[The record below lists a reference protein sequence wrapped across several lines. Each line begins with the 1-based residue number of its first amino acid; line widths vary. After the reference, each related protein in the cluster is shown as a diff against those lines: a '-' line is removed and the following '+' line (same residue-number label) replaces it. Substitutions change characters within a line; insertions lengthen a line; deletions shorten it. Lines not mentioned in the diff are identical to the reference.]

1 MKRCL
6 RNGSGVNEDRIS
18 DLPEA
23 LLLQIL
29 SLLPVKD
36 VVSTSVLSKPWRKRI
51 PPSNSPILRPHYGTL
66 KDLLNEMDHS
76 RNHLADILSV
86 LNLGECDKASYLDI
100 VDWPESGGKSVNK
113 LSMNE
118 LEAELRKHKLEEK
131 GNRSDMAL
139 RLALYIRKTENGF
152 VGLQK
157 WRNLRVSLQNG
168 SSFSNSFSSASAA
181 DVSPKDGGKGET
193 FKASSFLDSL
203 RKVNADSVLDLLR
216 SYGFTDSQIS
226 SIIRSDPQVLI
237 ANTATS
243 LGSKLEFLQA
253 RGASSSELTEIVSTV
268 PKSLGKREGKAISRY
283 YDFVKV
289 IIEADKSS
297 KYVKLSHSLS
307 QGNKIRNVLVLRE
320 LGVPQKRLLPLLIS
334 KAQPVCGKEK
344 FDASLKKVVEMGF
357 DPTTSTFVH
366 ALHMLYQMSDKT
378 IEEKVEFYTSV
389 GFTVDDVWAMVKKWP
404 RSLTHSEKKVANSI
418 ETFLGLGFSRDEF
431 LMMVKRFP
439 QCIGFSTQLVK
450 KKTEYLVKAVAS
462 IPQVVG
468 YSLEKRTVPRCLDS
482 LVNLDASLW
491 EVENSFCV

>member
-1 MKRCL
+1 M
-6 RNGSGVNEDRIS
+6 N
-18 DLPEA
+18 
-23 LLLQIL
+23 
-29 SLLPVKD
+29 SLIIRRF
-36 VVSTSVLSKPWRKRI
+36 VV
-51 PPSNSPILRPHYGTL
+51 
-66 KDLLNEMDHS
+66 
-76 RNHLADILSV
+76 
-86 LNLGECDKASYLDI
+86 
-100 VDWPESGGKSVNK
+100 
-113 LSMNE
+113 
-118 LEAELRKHKLEEK
+118 
-131 GNRSDMAL
+131 
-139 RLALYIRKTENGF
+139 
-152 VGLQK
+152 LQK

-203 RKVNADSVLDLLR
+203 RLVNADSVLDLLR

-268 PKSLGKREGKAISRY
+268 PKILGKREGQSISRY

-357 DPTTSTFVH
+357 
-366 ALHMLYQMSDKT
+366 
-378 IEEKVEFYTSV
+378 
-389 GFTVDDVWAMVKKWP
+389 TVDDVWAMVKKWP

-439 QCIGFSTQLVK
+439 QCIGFSTELVK
-450 KKTEYLVKAVAS
+450 KKTEYLVKEMNWPLKAVAS

-468 YSLEKRTVPRCLDS
+468 YSLEKRTVPRCNVIKVLISKGLLESELPAISSVLTSTSEKFLNCYVRKHDDKQLVAELMVIFTGDRVS
-482 LVNLDASLW
+482 LTDQKTRL
-491 EVENSFCV
+491 EQ